1 MVAILE
7 AARHLRWLL
16 PVNHWSPLLGLLGVV
31 VCLLAWGPVARLT
44 GWRRWPTLFAMVS
57 LVAVFT
63 LTLAPKGWEGNHR
76 SLAQCLPSDWA
87 EFGSSAGHVGSGV
100 ESWLNIVMLMP
111 LGFGLMLASRRVV
124 WPSLLMVLLPVA
136 IELTQVLIPGR
147 ECSVSDWLANSLGGL
162 IGVAV
167 GWLTQRWLRAR
178 KAARPGAPPTP
189 QPDALTNS

>member
-1 MVAILE
+1 
-7 AARHLRWLL
+7 
-16 PVNHWSPLLGLLGVV
+16 
-31 VCLLAWGPVARLT
+31 
-44 GWRRWPTLFAMVS
+44 
-57 LVAVFT
+57 
-63 LTLAPKGWEGNHR
+63 
-76 SLAQCLPSDWA
+76 
-87 EFGSSAGHVGSGV
+87 
-100 ESWLNIVMLMP
+100 
-111 LGFGLMLASRRVV
+111 
-124 WPSLLMVLLPVA
+124 MVLLPVA